1 MTIRKSISILAVA
14 ALLGGCGSGQHTSDS
29 SSASQDSA
37 ASQQADSNDTTG
49 QGLSKAD
56 ELSQVDTGATALKV
70 YGNPDKWSGTYV
82 KFPCKIS
89 NVVDAGDGGKEA
101 NATCGESVTLD
112 FTKGSSDTPDVD
124 YSDPEAVSKL
134 EARQQREMS
143 AEMKKASDSAL
154 LLLVGDKVAAFDGG
168 QLVTII
174 GKVTGTT
181 EGENTMGATT
191 QFPTVRVDYAE

>member
-1 MTIRKSISILAVA
+1 VFQLERVRSASRCAGTSALSANRALEPYCFQWGNMTIRKSISILAVA

-101 NATCGESVTLD
+101 NATCGDL
-112 FTKGSSDTPDVD
+112 
-124 YSDPEAVSKL
+124 
-134 EARQQREMS
+134 
-143 AEMKKASDSAL
+143 
-154 LLLVGDKVAAFDGG
+154 
-168 QLVTII
+168 
-174 GKVTGTT
+174 
-181 EGENTMGATT
+181 
-191 QFPTVRVDYAE
+191 